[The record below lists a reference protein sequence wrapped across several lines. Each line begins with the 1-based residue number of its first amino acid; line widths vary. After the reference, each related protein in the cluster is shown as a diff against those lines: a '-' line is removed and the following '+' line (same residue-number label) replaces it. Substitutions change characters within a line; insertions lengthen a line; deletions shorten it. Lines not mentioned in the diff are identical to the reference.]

1 MCDDIEEF
9 EEIDQ
14 IEDEDYL
21 DYADD
26 APPPGRIKYRQAD
39 KPYPI
44 EDRLEYFK
52 YDKQYEKS
60 VKELLQY
67 FCPDPTSKNKPKVLL
82 LRFNEESF
90 VFVPVEA
97 IHEQPMASMG
107 WLGMTMHYPSAA
119 PTFTLT
125 TKLFHKDQKK
135 LWQKYH
141 TLTETIF
148 RGEDLRP
155 INICGMM
162 FYLTDMD
169 AQFGTDKTSDTIT
182 IKFTAVTDYK
192 YGQHRRLRQYEQNI
206 RKQFGKFLKC
216 ASNH

>member
-9 EEIDQ
+9 EEIDA
-14 IEDEDYL
+14 EYGEDYI
-21 DYADD
+21 DYD

-60 VKELLQY
+60 VRELLQY
-67 FCPDPTSKNKPKVLL
+67 FCPDLTTNKKPKVLL
-82 LRFNEESF
+82 LRFDEESY

-97 IHEQPMASMG
+97 IHEQPIASMG
-107 WLGMTMHYPSAA
+107 WMGMTMSYPASA

-125 TKLFHKDQKK
+125 TRLFHKDERK
-135 LWQKYH
+135 LWAKYH
-141 TLTETIF
+141 ALTETVF

-155 INICGMM
+155 VNICGMM
-162 FYLTDMD
+162 FYLSDMD
-169 AQFGTDKTSDTIT
+169 AQFGTEKHSRDTIT
-182 IKFTAVTDYK
+182 IKFTAVTDCK

-216 ASNH
+216 ESNH